1 MTIITLP
8 KKLTKERNLVII
20 PKREYEKLLK
30 AFRILKNQEIILNLA
45 KEAKRLKKKG
55 KLPVLKSL
63 KDLR

>member
-8 KKLTKERNLVII
+8 KKLIKERDLVII

-30 AFRILKNQEIILNLA
+30 AFKVLKNQETILNLA
-45 KEAKRLKKKG
+45 KEARKLKKKG

>member
-8 KKLTKERNLVII
+8 KKLTKEGNLVII

-30 AFRILKNQEIILNLA
+30 AFRMLKNQEIILNLA

-55 KLPVLKSL
+55 KLHVLKSL